1 MKYRLV
7 FSAIAWLL
15 TVVSSGWSSDG
26 GISIVAEVSGTGRP
40 GTRECDFWRVQ
51 WNNSARGE
59 GKTPFGTCQPPVL
72 DVYANLSGASA
83 GGITGVEFGVR
94 LGADRYPDPG
104 YILLEIPTST
114 SILRLGSAFTP
125 PDADRRGM
133 NLVWSACQSGTN
145 GRVYLGRVLVLP
157 TAPCGP
163 SVMPPEL
170 EMTVGQHWW
179 PSNRYLRCPLFTLC
193 DAPAY
198 TKVCLGNNYAPCD
211 LEVPPFSRVAHCS
224 SSGTFVING
233 SHGIGRCKSSK
244 PEVDVAPQ
252 TWSQVKSL
260 FR

>member
-1 MKYRLV
+1 MRRLV
-7 FSAIAWLL
+7 VAMLSGLL
-15 TVVSSGWSSDG
+15 TVASPARPSDG
-26 GISIVAEVSGTGRP
+26 DIAILAEVTGTGR
-40 GTRECDFWRVQ
+40 TAARECDFWRVQ
-51 WNNSARGE
+51 WNNSSRGK
-59 GKTPFGTCQPPVL
+59 GKTPFGSCQPPVL
-72 DVYANLSGASA
+72 EVYANLSGASA

-104 YILLEIPTST
+104 YILIEIPTST
-114 SILRLGSAFTP
+114 PIVKLGSAFTP
-125 PDADRRGM
+125 PDAERRGM
-133 NLVWSACQSGTN
+133 NLVWSTCQQGTN

-163 SVMPPEL
+163 NVMPPKL

-198 TKVCLGNNYAPCD
+198 TKICLGSDYAPCD
-211 LEVPPFSRVAHCS
+211 LEVPPFSRVANCS

-233 SHGIGRCKSSK
+233 AHGIGRCKSAK
-244 PEVDVAPQ
+244 QEADAAPQ

>member
-1 MKYRLV
+1 MRKPVITML
-7 FSAIAWLL
+7 AGLL
-15 TVVSSGWSSDG
+15 TVASPARPSDG
-26 GISIVAEVSGTGRP
+26 DIAIVAEVSGTGR
-40 GTRECDFWRVQ
+40 TEARQCDFWRVQ
-51 WNNSARGE
+51 WNHASPDEA
-59 GKTPFGTCQPPVL
+59 KTPFGNCQPPVL

-104 YILLEIPTST
+104 YILIEIPTST
-114 SILRLGSAFTP
+114 TIVRLGSAFTP
-125 PDADRRGM
+125 PDAERRGM
-133 NLVWSACQSGTN
+133 NLVWSSCQQGTN
-145 GRVYLGRVLVLP
+145 GRVFLGRVLVLP

-163 SVMPPEL
+163 SVTPPKL

-193 DAPAY
+193 DAPAF
-198 TKVCLGNNYAPCD
+198 TKVCLGSDYAPCD
-211 LEVPPFSRVAHCS
+211 LEVPPFSRVANCS

-233 SHGIGRCKSSK
+233 AQGIGRCQSAKQES
-244 PEVDVAPQ
+244 DAAPQ